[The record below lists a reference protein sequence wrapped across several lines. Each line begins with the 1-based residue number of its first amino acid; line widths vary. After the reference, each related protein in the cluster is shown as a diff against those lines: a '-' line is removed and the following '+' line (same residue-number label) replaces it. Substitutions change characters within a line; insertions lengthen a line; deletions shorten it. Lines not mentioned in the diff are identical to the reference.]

1 MKKDPSLFVGNLSI
15 FIKEEDIE
23 ALFGQYSSDS
33 ESISA
38 KVMKT
43 ELGISR
49 GYGFIKMLNMV
60 DAERAMQIF
69 MGNNS
74 MGDL

>member
-49 GYGFIKMLNMV
+49 GN
-60 DAERAMQIF
+60 
-69 MGNNS
+69 
-74 MGDL
+74 